1 MNKFQLNI
9 FSKASYEIMLVF
21 LQFFIIS
28 LHFFQWGFIPQKQI
42 IQVSSLSY
50 LVEFLIIIVSFIIM
64 LVGIKD
70 LGRNL
75 SPFPRPINN
84 SNLVTTG
91 IYRFTRHPMYY
102 SLIFISFGFFI
113 IILVAIKDLG
123 RNLSPFPRPINNSKL
138 VTTGIYR
145 FTRHPMYYSLIF
157 ISIGVFIIKLSIYY
171 LFLTI
176 ILALIIK
183 FKIALEEKYLIN
195 KFKNY
200 LLYKNEVKV

>member
-1 MNKFQLNI
+1 MSKFQLKN
-9 FSKASYEIMLVF
+9 FFKAGYDLMLVF

-28 LHFFQWGFIPQKQI
+28 LHFLQWEFLPQKQI
-42 IQVSSLSY
+42 IQASPLSY
-50 LVEFLIIIVSFIIM
+50 SLGILIIIIAFIIM
-64 LVGIKD
+64 LVSIKD

-102 SLIFISFGFFI
+102 SLIFIS
-113 IILVAIKDLG
+113 
-123 RNLSPFPRPINNSKL
+123 
-138 VTTGIYR
+138 
-145 FTRHPMYYSLIF
+145 
-157 ISIGVFIIKLSIYY
+157 IGVFIIKLSFYY

-176 ILALIIK
+176 SLALIIK
-183 FKIALEEKYLIN
+183 FKIALEEKYLMN

-200 LLYKNEVKV
+200 LLYKNVVKY